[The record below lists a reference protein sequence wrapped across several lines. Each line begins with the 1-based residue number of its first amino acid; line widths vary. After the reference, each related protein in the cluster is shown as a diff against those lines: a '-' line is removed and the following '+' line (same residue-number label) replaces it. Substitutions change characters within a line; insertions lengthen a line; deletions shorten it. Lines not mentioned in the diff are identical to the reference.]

1 LIAYRDLYRERY
13 EKTNKTRLEL
23 AMGKI
28 FQLCGASIIIHKD
41 NKVLLQKRTDNQCW
55 GYHGGAI
62 EVGEIVE
69 EAAKRELFEETGLI
83 ANEIQ
88 LYGVFSGPE
97 QYHVYPDGNEVH
109 IIDIVYLCDD
119 FSGEIRSQLSEVSE
133 LKWFEFK
140 DLPKELSPPIKS
152 ILQKFCSER

>member
-1 LIAYRDLYRERY
+1 
-13 EKTNKTRLEL
+13 
-23 AMGKI
+23 MGKT
-28 FQLCGASIIIHKD
+28 FQVCGASIIIYKE

-69 EAAKRELFEETGLI
+69 DAAKRELYEETGLS
-83 ANEIQ
+83 ANSIE

-97 QYHVYPDGNEVH
+97 QYYVYPDGNEVH

-119 FSGEIRSQLSEVSE
+119 FSGELKHQVSEVSE
-133 LKWFEFK
+133 LKWFAFN
-140 DLPKELSPPIKS
+140 DLPIKLSPPIKP
-152 ILQKFCSER
+152 ILQKFCSERNAKK